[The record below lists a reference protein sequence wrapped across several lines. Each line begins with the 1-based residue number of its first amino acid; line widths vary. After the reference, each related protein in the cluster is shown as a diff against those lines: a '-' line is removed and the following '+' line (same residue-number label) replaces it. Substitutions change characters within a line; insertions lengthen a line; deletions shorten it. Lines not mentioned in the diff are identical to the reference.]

1 MMNTVSLVK
10 MSVASLMMTLVAGC
24 SEYGDFTQEQICR
37 ASLAAVKGKSPT
49 IMTIEEV
56 RKDPETEREVFF
68 ISYKRPDDGKKWH
81 YKCRIVRTRAVLAQ
95 GKEGRWRDQAQDPTI
110 RFQIEGQDLHIN
122 ETFPDGSTA
131 MNVTYSIYMLGGKPS
146 ESN

>member
-10 MSVASLMMTLVAGC
+10 VSVASLTMTLVAGC

-37 ASLAAVKGKSPT
+37 ASLAAIKGKSPS
-49 IMTIEEV
+49 IMMVDKKVVE
-56 RKDPETEREVFF
+56 PETEKDVFH

-81 YKCRIVRTRAVLAQ
+81 YRCKIDKTRAVWAQ
-95 GKEGRWRDQAQDPTI
+95 GKDGRWRDQAQDPTI
-110 RFQIEGQDLHIN
+110 RFKIEGEDILIN

-131 MNVTYSIYMLGGKPS
+131 LDISFSIYMLGGKS
-146 ESN
+146 